1 VRNFID
7 GAGGLKELLAMVSF
21 RWFGFSILLLT
32 GTLALTARAEAPFSF
47 ASTPGQL
54 PKTVVPRHYR
64 IRLQP
69 DLEKFTTRGTV
80 VVDVEVLKP
89 VTEIVL
95 NALDMEITKA
105 TLSGKKELALAS
117 RLDAQKQTLTLTP
130 PCEIKPGK
138 YRLAL
143 DFSGRIGERAEGL
156 FYVKYSTPAGRKVML
171 GTQMEPTDARRM
183 FPCWD
188 EPVFRATFELTAV
201 LPAKHLGISNM
212 PIERET
218 VLPSGLKEVKFGR
231 SPAMASYLV
240 VLVSGELE
248 ELKGKADGVELRIIT
263 TEGKKEQARYALET
277 AQKLLHYYNQYFGI
291 KYPLPKL
298 DLMAI
303 PGGFT
308 GAMENW
314 GGITFNERHLLFDPQ
329 STAPETKQRIFGIIA
344 HEMAH
349 QWFGDLVTMAW
360 WDNLWLNEGFASW
373 MGVKATDHFNPD
385 WQVPLAASLDKTGV
399 MSDDARSTTH
409 PIQKPVLNESQAND
423 AFDQITYHKG
433 HAFLHMLETYLGEET
448 FEKGIHRYLKQHR
461 YSNSTTADLW
471 AALGEVSG
479 KPVQAISIGWTE
491 QPGLPLVKVK
501 TECVNGKQMVTL
513 EQERFTVL
521 DPQAKPLEWEI
532 PISVASPSGNLML
545 LLQEKST
552 SFPLGD
558 CQKYILANA
567 GNQGY
572 YRVWYES
579 QLFEKLVQ
587 NVNELPEIERLKL
600 LNDGW
605 AMVEANRASAEG
617 YFALVDALHDEK
629 NWAVWSQII
638 TVLELVDQLE
648 QGNAGPR
655 KAFRHYACQLLR
667 PQLDRLGWQG
677 PGAEPIT
684 NKLLR
689 NRVITALGQF
699 GDESVI
705 AKSRELFASSS
716 LTGDLKTSVLGIVG
730 RYSDKQTYDQLH
742 DMARKAKG
750 TEDRQICYS
759 AMAAAL
765 DLELAKET
773 LAISLTDETVPQ
785 EATRLV
791 SEVATLGEQKELAW
805 EFAKA
810 HMPQLLNRVEAFR
823 RNGYVASILGAFSDE
838 VHADELVQYVREHIS
853 EDAVPKAR
861 ETAAAIRLKAAL
873 KQRELPSV
881 DKWVARRAQIA
892 SSLDIRTTGS
902 PRP

>member
-1 VRNFID
+1 M
-7 GAGGLKELLAMVSF
+7 ASF
-21 RWFGFSILLLT
+21 RWLSRSILLFA
-32 GTLALTARAEAPFSF
+32 GTLALAARAEAPFSF
-47 ASTPGQL
+47 DSTPGQL
-54 PKTVVPRHYR
+54 PKTIVPRHYR
-64 IRLQP
+64 IRIVP
-69 DLEKFTTRGTV
+69 DIEKFTTRGTV
-80 VVDVEVLKP
+80 TVDIEVLKP
-89 VTEIVL
+89 VRQIVL
-95 NALDMEITKA
+95 NALGLEITKA
-105 TLSGKKELALAS
+105 RLLGKHETPLEPTLDAGKQTLALA
-117 RLDAQKQTLTLTP
+117 LPA
-130 PCEIKPGK
+130 EIGPGK
-138 YRLAL
+138 YQLAL
-143 DFSGRIGERAEGL
+143 DFAGHIGERAEGL

-201 LPAKHLGISNM
+201 LPSKHLGISNM

-218 VLPSGLKEVKFGR
+218 ALPGGLKEVKFGR
-231 SPAMASYLV
+231 TPAMASYLV
-240 VLVSGELE
+240 VLVSGELV
-248 ELKGKADGVELRIIT
+248 ELKGKADGVDLRIIT

-277 AQKLLHYYNQYFGI
+277 EQKLLHYYNQYFGI

-329 STAPETKQRIFGIIA
+329 FTAPETKQRIFGIIA

-423 AFDQITYHKG
+423 AFDQITYRKG

-448 FEKGIHRYLKQHR
+448 FEKGIQRYVKQHR

-471 AALGEVSG
+471 AALGQVSG
-479 KPVQAISIGWTE
+479 KPVQAISTGWTG

-501 TECVNGKQMVTL
+501 TECVSGKQMVTL

-521 DPQAKPLEWEI
+521 DPQAKPLAWKI
-532 PISVASPSGNLML
+532 PVTLACPAGNLTA
-545 LLQEKST
+545 LLQEKAMSL
-552 SFPLGD
+552 PLGD
-558 CQKYILANA
+558 CEKPVLANA

-572 YRVWYES
+572 YRVFYEP
-579 QLFEKLVQ
+579 QLFEKLVLGI
-587 NVNELPEIERLKL
+587 NVLPEIERLKL
-600 LNDGW
+600 LNDTW
-605 AMVEANRASAEG
+605 AMVEANRSSVES
-617 YFALVDALHDEK
+617 YLALVEALHNEK

-638 TVLELVDQLE
+638 STLELVDQLE
-648 QGNAGPR
+648 QGNPGHR
-655 KAFRHYACQLLR
+655 GAFRHYACNLLR
-667 PQLDRLGWQG
+667 PQLTRLGWRG
-677 PGAEPIT
+677 GAAEPIT

-705 AKSRELFASSS
+705 AKARELFAGSS
-716 LTGDLKTSVLGIVG
+716 LSGDLKTSVLRIVG
-730 RYSDKQTYDQLH
+730 RYSDQKTYDQLH
-742 DMARKAKG
+742 DLARKAKG
-750 TEDRQICYS
+750 TEDRQMCYS
-759 AMAAAL
+759 SMAAAL
-765 DLELAKET
+765 NPELARQT

-791 SEVATLGEQKELAW
+791 SEVATLGEQNELAW
-805 EFAKA
+805 DFAKA
-810 HMPQLLNRVEAFR
+810 HMTELLDHVEAFR
-823 RNGYVASILGAFSDE
+823 RNCYVASILGSFSDDA
-838 VHADELVQYVREHIS
+838 HADELVQYVKEQIS
-853 EDAVPKAR
+853 EDAVPKAK
-861 ETAAAIRLKAAL
+861 ETAAAIRLKASL
-873 KQRELPSV
+873 KQRELPLV
-881 DKWVARRAQIA
+881 DGWVAKRSQTA
-892 SSLDIRTTGS
+892 STLNIRTAGS